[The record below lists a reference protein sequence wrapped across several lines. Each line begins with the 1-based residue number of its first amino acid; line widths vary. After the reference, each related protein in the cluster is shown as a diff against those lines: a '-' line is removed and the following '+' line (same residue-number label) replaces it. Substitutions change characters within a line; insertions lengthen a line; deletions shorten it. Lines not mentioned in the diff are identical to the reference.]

1 MHPFYVD
8 SDKLS
13 TVNAGCKLLKT
24 AEDLEL
30 TDVQCIQDVDKL
42 L

>member
-24 AEDLEL
+24 AESIEL
-30 TDVQCIQDVDKL
+30 TDSQRIQDVDKL